1 MVLESDL
8 AQVPHRRRPKHRVKS
23 LVRLSPPHYDTG
35 DEHSGRMRI
44 SVPLPR
50 LQYVRCHTRMPPG
63 ALVWAALLSL
73 LMAIAACDSDT
84 ALIVFTS
91 ERDGDRDIYSIDLR
105 SLEEKNLTSSS
116 RNETLARVSPSNN
129 QIAFMSERNGRTVI
143 ETLKLVGDS
152 IDRVRV
158 SEGDG
163 SQSGHR
169 WSPDGSRIAYIGEE
183 DGTRT
188 VFSKSLPDAR
198 PTRLTYIEVDELGP
212 WSPDGNVLLFVV
224 HSGETKGIYSRNPD
238 GVNEMRLTVE
248 RDTLPVWSPDSK
260 RIAFISMRNDSPE
273 IYVMNADGSD
283 QRALTNND
291 FSESDMAWSPDG
303 RRIAYVSDADGN
315 AEIYTIKPDGSD
327 RMRLTTN
334 SIRDVQPVWS
344 ADSSRIAFVS
354 YLDDDSEI
362 VIMNRDGTGQ
372 QRLTNNDA
380 NDFEPDW

>member
-1 MVLESDL
+1 M
-8 AQVPHRRRPKHRVKS
+8 PH
-23 LVRLSPPHYDTG
+23 HYDTG

-44 SVPLPR
+44 SAPLSRPA
-50 LQYVRCHTRMPPG
+50 YVNCHTRITPRALISA
-63 ALVWAALLSL
+63 ALVAAVMSIAACGSEAALL
-73 LMAIAACDSDT
+73 
-84 ALIVFTS
+84 VFTS
-91 ERDGDRDIYSIDLR
+91 ERDGNRDIYSIDLGN
-105 SLEEKNLTSSS
+105 LEETNLTSSS
-116 RNETLARVSPSNN
+116 RPESLARLSPGSS
-129 QIAFMSERNGRTVI
+129 QIAFMSERNGLTVI
-143 ETLKLVGDS
+143 ETLKLSGDS
-152 IDRVRV
+152 VDRVRI

-183 DGTRT
+183 EGRRT
-188 VFSKSLPDAR
+188 VFAKSLPDGR

-212 WSPDGNVLLFVV
+212 WSPDGEVLLFVV
-224 HSGETKGIYSRNPD
+224 HSGETRGIYSRNPD
-238 GVNEMRLTVE
+238 GVNEVRLTVE

-260 RIAFISMRNDSPE
+260 RIAFISMRNDGPE

-291 FSESDMAWSPDG
+291 FTESDIAWSPDG

-334 SIRDVQPVWS
+334 SIRDEQPVWS

-354 YLDDDSEI
+354 YLDEDSEI